1 MQGMYADHK
10 SFLNFFLFLHSIK
23 LNCLFRAGFRLHKKL
38 LHSYIYILLIAI
50 VHFLRKK
57 GPHTACTRSLGR
69 HGMDH
74 FHSRALSSCKCAY
87 AAGHFFICIKIHFS
101 LSSFGLSS
109 LSAILIKIY
118 FPFLLL
124 PY

>member
-1 MQGMYADHK
+1 MQIT
-10 SFLNFFLFLHSIK
+10 SRSLTFFYFFIPSSSTVSLGQVFDCIK
-23 LNCLFRAGFRLHKKL
+23 NCCIH
-38 LHSYIYILLIAI
+38 IYILLIAI

-57 GPHTACTRSLGR
+57 GPHTACTRLFARLLGR

-74 FHSRALSSCKCAY
+74 FHLRALSSCKCAY
-87 AAGHFFICIKIHFS
+87 AAGHFLYASK